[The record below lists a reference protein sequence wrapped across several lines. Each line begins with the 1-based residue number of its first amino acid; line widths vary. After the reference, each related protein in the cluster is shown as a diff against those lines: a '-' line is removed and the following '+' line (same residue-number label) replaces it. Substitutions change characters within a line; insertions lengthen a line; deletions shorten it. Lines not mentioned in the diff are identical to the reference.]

1 MLNHPYSFDT
11 IDQMEEQTGRSDGFF
26 TNRSEM
32 TLRFLLEKGLRGEG
46 APTEVP
52 DAEETLARLGY

>member
-1 MLNHPYSFDT
+1 
-11 IDQMEEQTGRSDGFF
+11 MEEQTGRSDGFF

-32 TLRFLLEKGLRGEG
+32 TLRFLIERGLREKG

-52 DAEETLARLGY
+52 DAEETLRRLGY